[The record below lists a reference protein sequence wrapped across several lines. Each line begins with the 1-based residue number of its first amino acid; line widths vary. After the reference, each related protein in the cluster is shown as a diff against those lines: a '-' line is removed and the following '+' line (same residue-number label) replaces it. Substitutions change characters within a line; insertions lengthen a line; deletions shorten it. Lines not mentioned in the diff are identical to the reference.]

1 MISTI
6 MDNNTTFGATETQTC
21 NTTFGGTDAVN
32 HAPTMTISC
41 LDIYNHSSRDYTV
54 ASGTTIDSFFK
65 TGLNINAAPKNFI
78 VKINGMNAEA
88 GQTLNPGDSVQ
99 VTPTKIQGGC

>member
-1 MISTI
+1 MNPES
-6 MDNNTTFGATETQTC
+6 TFGATETQTC
-21 NTTFGGTDAVN
+21 NTTFGGTDTN
-32 HAPTMTISC
+32 TSSTINVSC
-41 LDIYNHSSRDYTV
+41 LDVYNHTSQDYV
-54 ASGTTIDSFFK
+54 IPSGTTIDSFFK
-65 TGLNINAAPKNFI
+65 DNLKINAAPKNFI

>member
-1 MISTI
+1 M
-6 MDNNTTFGATETQTC
+6 NPETTFGATETQTC

-32 HAPTMTISC
+32 HTMTISC
-41 LDIYNHSSRDYTV
+41 LDIYNHSSRDYTIT
-54 ASGTTIDSFFK
+54 AGTTIDSFFK
-65 TGLNINAAPKNFI
+65 TSLNISAAPKNFI

-88 GQTLNPGDSVQ
+88 GQVLNPGDSVQ